1 MQYTLTVSL
10 ATLRAARTHSA
21 DKDVRYYLCGVYLDT
36 KAGKVVATDG
46 HRMLVANARGVKL
59 DAAPVIIPNDLL
71 DAALKQFGGE
81 YARGKT
87 LGAVDVA
94 VTIGANAPS
103 ASGARSVTIATPTGQ
118 VQGLTIDG
126 QFPDWRRVVP
136 KGDDHGC
143 ESVEG
148 GKYHQFDFQPAVINW
163 QYVTDACDA
172 LTIARNVP
180 KAKAGQHAVRVHQRG
195 EFPSIVCDADADVV
209 VVVMPMRNNLSAEA
223 PRNACGMAHLDALP
237 YSAETAADVAAEAEA
252 VAA

>member
-71 DAALKQFGGE
+71 DAALKQFTGE

-94 VTIGANAPS
+94 VTVDG
-103 ASGARSVTIATPTGQ
+103 VQLTITTPTGQ
-118 VQGLTIDG
+118 VSGKALDG

-136 KGDDHGC
+136 LD
-143 ESVEG
+143 EAAMLE
-148 GKYHQFDFQPAVINW
+148 FQPAVINW
-163 QYVTDACDA
+163 QYVTDACEA

-223 PRNACGMAHLDALP
+223 PRNACGMAHLDAIP

>member
-71 DAALKQFGGE
+71 DAALKQFTGE

-118 VQGLTIDG
+118 VSGLTIDG
-126 QFPDWRRVVP
+126 QFPEWRRVVP
-136 KGDDHGC
+136 LG
-143 ESVEG
+143 EAAMLE
-148 GKYHQFDFQPAVINW
+148 FQPAVINW
-163 QYVTDACDA
+163 QYVTDACEA

-195 EFPSIVCDADADVV
+195 EFPSIICDADADVV
-209 VVVMPMRNNLSAEA
+209 VVVMPMRNDISAEA
-223 PRNACGMAHLDALP
+223 PRNACGMAHLDAIP

>member
-1 MQYTLTVSL
+1 
-10 ATLRAARTHSA
+10 
-21 DKDVRYYLCGVYLDT
+21 
-36 KAGKVVATDG
+36 
-46 HRMLVANARGVKL
+46 MLIANARGVKV

-81 YARGKT
+81 YARGKS
-87 LGAVDVA
+87 LGAADVA
-94 VTIGANAPS
+94 VTVDG
-103 ASGARSVTIATPTGQ
+103 VQLTITTPTGQ
-118 VQGLTIDG
+118 VSGKALDG
-126 QFPDWRRVVP
+126 AFPDWRRVVP

-143 ESVEG
+143 ESAEG
-148 GKYHQFDFQPAVINW
+148 GKYHQFEFQPAVINW
-163 QYVTDACDA
+163 QYVTDACEA

-223 PRNACGMAHLDALP
+223 PRNACGMAHLDAIP

-252 VAA
+252 VSAAA

>member
-21 DKDVRYYLCGVYLDT
+21 VKDVRYYLCGVYLDT

-46 HRMLVANARGVKL
+46 HRMLIANARGVKL

-81 YARGKT
+81 YARGKA

-94 VTIGANAPS
+94 VTVDG
-103 ASGARSVTIATPTGQ
+103 VQLTITTPTGQ
-118 VQGLTIDG
+118 VSGKALEG
-126 QFPDWRRVVP
+126 AFPDWRRVVP
-136 KGDDHGC
+136 KAD
-143 ESVEG
+143 EVAT
-148 GKYHQFDFQPAVINW
+148 FAPAVLNW
-163 QYVTDACDA
+163 EYVTDACEA
-172 LTIARNVP
+172 LTIAANIS
-180 KAKAGQHAVRVHQRG
+180 KAKAGQHATRVQQRG
-195 EFPSIVCDADADVV
+195 EFPAIVCDADADVV

-223 PRNACGMAHLDALP
+223 PRNACGMAHLDAIP

>member
-36 KAGKVVATDG
+36 KTGKVVATDG

-81 YARGKT
+81 YARGKA

-94 VTIGANAPS
+94 VTVDG
-103 ASGARSVTIATPTGQ
+103 VQLTITTPTGQ
-118 VQGLTIDG
+118 VSGKALDG
-126 QFPDWRRVVP
+126 QFPEWRRVVP
-136 KGDDHGC
+136 KSDDFADADAGHNLRTVC
-143 ESVEG
+143 N
-148 GKYHQFDFQPAVINW
+148 Y
-163 QYVTDACDA
+163 QYIADACDA
-172 LTIARNVP
+172 IVTLRNKTK
-180 KAKAGQHAVRVHQRG
+180 KAASSHAVRVQYRG
-195 EFPSIVCDADADVV
+195 EFPAIICDADADAVV
-209 VVVMPMRNNLSAEA
+209 IVMPMRNDISAEA